1 MNLIDAIQALSLR
14 EKEELY
20 SHIGKLIQEEKFYKE
35 EERVRKMEKD
45 ERVRKMEEVK
55 MSVCAAMNLTT
66 YDPRSRERQNV
77 IVRIITANIFL
88 RMGYTEDSIGKAMRK
103 DHSTIHHYKEIMN
116 TWIKYPGFYKEEL
129 TIWNQ
134 IKKEYEIDQ
143 RTI

>member
-20 SHIGKLIQEEKFYKE
+20 SHIGQLIYEEKFYKE
-35 EERVRKMEKD
+35 D
-45 ERVRKMEEVK
+45 EGVRKMEEVK

-77 IVRIITANIFL
+77 IVRVITANVL
-88 RMGYTEDSIGKAMRK
+88 LEMGYSENSVGKAMRK
-103 DHSTIHHYKEIMN
+103 NHSTIHYYKVTMDAWNE
-116 TWIKYPGFYKEEL
+116 YPGVYKEEL

-134 IKKEYEIDQ
+134 IKHEYETDK

>member
-1 MNLIDAIQALSLR
+1 MNLIEEIKALSLQDK
-14 EKEELY
+14 EKLF
-20 SHIGKLIQEEKFYKE
+20 SHLGQLIQEEKFYKE
-35 EERVRKMEKD
+35 D
-45 ERVRKMEEVK
+45 EGVRKMEEVK

-66 YDPRSRERQNV
+66 YDPRIRKRQNV
-77 IVRIITANIFL
+77 IVRIIAANILF

-134 IKKEYEIDQ
+134 IKQEYETD
-143 RTI
+143 